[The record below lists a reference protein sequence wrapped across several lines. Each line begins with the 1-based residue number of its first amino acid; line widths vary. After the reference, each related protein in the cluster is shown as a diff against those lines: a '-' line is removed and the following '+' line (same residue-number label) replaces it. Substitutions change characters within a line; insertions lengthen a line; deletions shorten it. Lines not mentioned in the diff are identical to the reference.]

1 MKHIILSLV
10 LLLGSLGAV
19 AGTTYDFSTSIPK
32 GWTASV
38 APKGYET
45 TGDARGT
52 QFEQSS
58 SLTLSGV
65 SNVTEVTIVASSN
78 MENTHTYTLSVSVGN
93 KPLGSYTLDKVTNET
108 FAFSGAAADGDLVV
122 TITKNG
128 KKKSLWIKS
137 ITVEGNVPAQEDPAD
152 RLDPDYIYPAD
163 PVMILPKDSLG
174 KMEID
179 TIINNILLT
188 CAQGAYYKT
197 DIRVMANGAITFTA
211 TKPIKAIRIDGGNR
225 KAFSASASA
234 GTLTYAVDYEADIEN
249 AAPVLLIKDIDEPS
263 VKLTCDKQLQMQKIY
278 IYFDANPDV
287 EIDTGEE
294 DVVAM
299 ESCPVSSTGAWN
311 FVAEYTNREFLW
323 TVGSVKFVLWTNPEW
338 QMYSDGY
345 VYGEGGGVQFNL
357 DLNPSNLL
365 DWSGTYTVGEGIND
379 YYTYAYEY
387 IPGATEDEDQ
397 AITYM
402 FAEGSVT
409 LTANGDNYDLAYSLK
424 DTDGILHTGSVI
436 SVCSESGQ
444 PQAIET
450 IEVPLDTKA
459 PMFNILGQPVDASYE
474 GIIIQNNHK
483 YLKTRL

>member
-263 VKLTCDKQLQMQKIY
+263 VKLTCDKQLSI
-278 IYFDANPDV
+278 A
-287 EIDTGEE
+287 TT
-294 DVVAM
+294 
-299 ESCPVSSTGAWN
+299 SSSPVSIST
-311 FVAEYTNREFLW
+311 
-323 TVGSVKFVLWTNPEW
+323 
-338 QMYSDGY
+338 
-345 VYGEGGGVQFNL
+345 
-357 DLNPSNLL
+357 
-365 DWSGTYTVGEGIND
+365 SG
-379 YYTYAYEY
+379 
-387 IPGATEDEDQ
+387 
-397 AITYM
+397 
-402 FAEGSVT
+402 
-409 LTANGDNYDLAYSLK
+409 LASK
-424 DTDGILHTGSVI
+424 
-436 SVCSESGQ
+436 
-444 PQAIET
+444 
-450 IEVPLDTKA
+450 
-459 PMFNILGQPVDASYE
+459 
-474 GIIIQNNHK
+474 
-483 YLKTRL
+483 